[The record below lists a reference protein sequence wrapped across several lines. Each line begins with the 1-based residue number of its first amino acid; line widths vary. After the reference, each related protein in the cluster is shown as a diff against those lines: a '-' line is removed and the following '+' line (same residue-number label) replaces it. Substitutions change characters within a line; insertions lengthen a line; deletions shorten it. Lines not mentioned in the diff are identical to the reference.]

1 MRRSVAYPKRTLA
14 IWALVI
20 AIGATAIVAYPQIKL
35 NPTFRSMIMA
45 DDPDRADDAKAKQ
58 TFGDDELITIAVQ
71 GPRTAFDL
79 ETLAV
84 VDMLTQRIGALEG
97 VRRVYSLTKIENIRG
112 EDGVLVA
119 DDLITTLPTTPDGVA
134 KVEREAAENPL
145 YVDNLYSRDK
155 RVASLNIE
163 LDLSQAS
170 TEGHAAI
177 TKAIYGLI
185 DEAKREHANVRC
197 YVTGYP
203 VASYIGGI
211 YMLEDMLLFGAG
223 AFALLGIVMFLVFRN
238 WQAVLAT
245 FLVVMGS
252 VSVTA
257 GAMSVAGVAVTMPL
271 SAVMV
276 FMTALGMQYSTYVGF
291 AHREATYR
299 DRASGAPPRSFRE
312 LLSEG
317 VGETRGAVV
326 LSAITTA
333 IGFGSMYAN
342 RVPDLKLMGVFLVV
356 GLLTT
361 SLAVMTLF
369 PAVLALFP
377 FEVPPKGKHH
387 TRVQRVLDAVGRVAA
402 TRAWLM
408 LGIAGTVFVLG
419 IIGVANLDTD
429 TDAMQYFK
437 RSSEIRKSED
447 FVRKHMAGTTYLRAT
462 IAADKL
468 DAFKEP
474 DNLRK
479 LARIQ
484 EYVATLP
491 HVTKAVSHADHL
503 KLLNRALRSG
513 TAADYQLPTT
523 KAAVEQFLLLHNKP
537 DDFRPWIDHDYRNAS
552 VMIRMDTMSSTVQR
566 ETEEKLEAFM
576 RAEFPAYHTNLVG
589 TNLMTHRAFDEM
601 ATSMLRSL
609 GVASLLIWIVM
620 MIGLRSFKLGTLSL
634 IPNLAPSILV
644 YALLPVIGQPLDPP
658 TAVTGAIA
666 LGILADDTIHAF
678 KTFLKHRVRPGQD
691 GVSAVQAMLSE
702 VGKPMVLSSVVVG
715 VGFSVMLLSR
725 YGTLVWMGIM
735 MFVVVTTA
743 LFWEVVCTPA
753 LLRLFGNPKR
763 R

>member
-1 MRRSVAYPKRTLA
+1 MRRSVAYPGRTLA

-20 AIGATAIVAYPQIKL
+20 AIGAIATVAYPQIKL

-45 DDPDRADDAKAKQ
+45 DDPDRVDDAKAKQ
-58 TFGDDELITIAVQ
+58 TFGDDELITVAVQ
-71 GPRTAFDL
+71 GPRGAFDL
-79 ETLAV
+79 ATLEV
-84 VDMLTQRIGALEG
+84 VDKLTQQIGALEG
-97 VRRVYSLTKIENIRG
+97 VRRVYSLTRVENIRG
-112 EDGVLVA
+112 QDGVLVA
-119 DDLITTLPTTPDGVA
+119 DDLITTLPTTADGLA
-134 KVEREAAENPL
+134 KIEREAAENPL

-155 RVASLNIE
+155 RVASLNVE
-163 LDLSQAS
+163 LELSQAT

-177 TKAIYGLI
+177 TRQIYAFV
-185 DEAKREHANVRC
+185 DQVKREHPDIRC

-203 VASYIGGI
+203 VASYVGGI

-223 AFALLGIVMFLVFRN
+223 AFVLLGIVMFLVFRN
-238 WQAVLAT
+238 WQAVIAT

-257 GAMSVAGVAVTMPL
+257 GAMAVTGVAVTMPL

-276 FMTALGMQYSTYVGF
+276 FMTALGMQYSIYIGF
-291 AHREATYR
+291 AHREATYL
-299 DRASGAPPRSFRE
+299 DRETGAPPRSYRE
-312 LLSEG
+312 NLSAG
-317 VGETRGAVV
+317 IAETRGAVM
-326 LSAITTA
+326 LSCVTTA

-356 GLLTT
+356 GLVTT

-369 PAVLALFP
+369 PAFLALFP
-377 FEVPPKGKHH
+377 FVVPPKGKHH
-387 TRVQRVLDAVGRVAA
+387 TRVQRVLDAVGRLAA
-402 TRAWLM
+402 TRPWLM
-408 LGIAGTVFVLG
+408 LACAAGMFALG
-419 IIGVANLDTD
+419 IVGVANLDTD

-462 IAADKL
+462 VTADKL

-474 DNLRK
+474 ENLRK
-479 LARIQ
+479 LAVVSDFI
-484 EYVATLP
+484 AKLP
-491 HVTKAVSHADHL
+491 HVTKVVSHADHL

-513 TAADYQLPTT
+513 TAADYQLPNS

-537 DDFRPWIDHDYRNAS
+537 DDFRPWIDHDYKTAS

-566 ETEEKLEAFM
+566 ETEQKLEAFM
-576 RAEFPAYHTNLVG
+576 RTEFPEYRTNLVG

-609 GVASLLIWIVM
+609 GIASLLIWIVM
-620 MIGLRSFKLGTLSL
+620 MIGLRSIKLGTLSL

-644 YALLPVIGQPLDPP
+644 YSLLPLIGQPLDPP

-678 KTFLKHRVRPGQD
+678 KTFLKYRVRSGAD
-691 GVSAVQAMLSE
+691 GVSAVQSMLSE

-715 VGFSVMLLSR
+715 VGFSIMLLSR
-725 YGTLVWMGIM
+725 YGTLVWMGVM
-735 MFVVVTTA
+735 MIVVVTTA
-743 LFWEVVCTPA
+743 LLWEVICTPA